1 MSSLERQPIVLSD
14 KQKETLESA
23 KELHQRGLYY
33 CPRDIGEHS
42 TARALLNAG
51 LLFRK
56 DGVRHEE
63 TGNEVRGYG
72 VVGLSYPDEA
82 PISERCVR

>member
-1 MSSLERQPIVLSD
+1 MSGLERQSIVLSD
-14 KQKETLESA
+14 KQKEALESA

-42 TARALLNAG
+42 AARALLKIG

-72 VVGLSYPDEA
+72 VTGLPYPDEV
-82 PISERCVR
+82 PISEQRVR

>member
-1 MSSLERQPIVLSD
+1 MSALERQAIVLTD
-14 KQKETLESA
+14 KQKEALEAA

-33 CPRDIGEHS
+33 CPRHIGEHS
-42 TARALLNAG
+42 AARALLNAK

-82 PISERCVR
+82 PISERSAR